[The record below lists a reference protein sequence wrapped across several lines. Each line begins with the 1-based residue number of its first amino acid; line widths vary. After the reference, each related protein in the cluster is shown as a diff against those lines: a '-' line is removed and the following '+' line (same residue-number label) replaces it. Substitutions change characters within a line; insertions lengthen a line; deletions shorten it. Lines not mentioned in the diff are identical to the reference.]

1 MSGRRPPLQCEP
13 TRVCEGYVVEVAPT
27 SLEEM
32 EKSPIKMFDGTL
44 LGELYQCAVAVDG
57 VKKLNPKDKLQGMTP
72 QQAQQACCLYKKAV
86 WNFLK
91 SHDLTRCELLA
102 RVAEQK
108 CPLDMAGIIST
119 MDYLDTLL
127 DEFLKDCVCLALLP
141 PCPADPGDPRV
152 ILACVRVQG
161 QGDECRIVDICHW
174 HGRRFVWTWP
184 NAFYWLS
191 VGALFK
197 QIFENACCNKDIP
210 EPPPPPPLNADPAVT
225 DVSGT
230 RTPVRNVINWKIK
243 VVNNGPDAAQKVVLK
258 ATVTADDPNV
268 KVTPNEKTFSI
279 ETLLDG
285 QSQEFSF
292 DVAFTGESEG
302 GFEMTLV
309 ATVSSDTEDR
319 DLTNN
324 SRNGT
329 FDVVVIE

>member
-1 MSGRRPPLQCEP
+1 
-13 TRVCEGYVVEVAPT
+13 
-27 SLEEM
+27 
-32 EKSPIKMFDGTL
+32 
-44 LGELYQCAVAVDG
+44 
-57 VKKLNPKDKLQGMTP
+57 
-72 QQAQQACCLYKKAV
+72 
-86 WNFLK
+86 
-91 SHDLTRCELLA
+91 
-102 RVAEQK
+102 
-108 CPLDMAGIIST
+108 
-119 MDYLDTLL
+119 
-127 DEFLKDCVCLALLP
+127 
-141 PCPADPGDPRV
+141 
-152 ILACVRVQG
+152 
-161 QGDECRIVDICHW
+161 
-174 HGRRFVWTWP
+174 
-184 NAFYWLS
+184 
-191 VGALFK
+191 
-197 QIFENACCNKDIP
+197 
-210 EPPPPPPLNADPAVT
+210 VT